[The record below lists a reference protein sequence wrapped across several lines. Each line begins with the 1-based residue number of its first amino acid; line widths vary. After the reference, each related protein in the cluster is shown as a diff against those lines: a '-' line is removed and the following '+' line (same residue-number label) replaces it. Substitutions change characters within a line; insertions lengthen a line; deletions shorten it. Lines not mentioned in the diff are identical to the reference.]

1 MSTEPTIG
9 STEPTIG
16 STETTIGAVLLDL
29 GGVLVDWDPR
39 HLYRPLFQG
48 DEAAME
54 HFLTE
59 ICPPEWNRQM
69 DAGRPFD
76 EAIAERQRLF
86 PRHAELIAL
95 WKTGWE
101 QMLREPIHDAV
112 EVVDA
117 LRRRGHR
124 LYALTNWSAE
134 TFPVARARF
143 AFLSWFEDIVVSGE
157 VKLAKPDPRIFQLTF
172 QRCGLTPAST
182 LYVDDMR
189 RNVEVARELG
199 LHALHFEHPRKL
211 RADLERLG
219 LL

>member
-1 MSTEPTIG
+1 MSSTINID
-9 STEPTIG
+9 TL
-16 STETTIGAVLLDL
+16 LLDL

-39 HLYRPLFQG
+39 YLYRPVFQG

-54 HFLTE
+54 HFLAQV
-59 ICPPEWNRQM
+59 CPPEWNREM
-69 DAGRPFD
+69 DAGRPVD

-86 PRHAELIAL
+86 PEHAPLIAL
-95 WKTGWE
+95 WKTRWE
-101 QMLREPIHDAV
+101 QMLRDPIHDTV
-112 EVVDA
+112 ELVDT
-117 LRRRGHR
+117 LRKRGHR

-143 AFLSWFEDIVVSGE
+143 DFLRWFDDIVVSGE
-157 VKLAKPDPRIFQLTF
+157 VKLAKPDPRIFQLAF
-172 QRCGLTPAST
+172 RRCGLTPECT
-182 LYVDDMR
+182 LYVDDVG

-199 LHALHFEHPRKL
+199 MHAIHFEQPRKL